1 MSKWKAHDLD
11 SIGRAEELQLA
22 SEREDGT
29 FRRPVTMWVVRVA
42 DELYVRSV
50 NGDAAVWYRGA
61 LERRRSE
68 ISAGGAHDRG
78 ARRCAERAQQ
88 LDRRGVPQ
96 KVRRLFGEHAEP
108 DHEPDRTVYHPLAR
122 SSLRNEDRVTGDET

>member
-1 MSKWKAHDLD
+1 MSKWKAGDLD
-11 SIGRAEELQLA
+11 LIGRAEELQLA

-68 ISAGGAHDRG
+68 ISAGGVHTIVELVDAPDG
-78 ARRCAERAQQ
+78 LNNSIDEEYRRKYGGYSESTLNRITSQI
-88 LDRRGVPQ
+88 
-96 KVRRLFGEHAEP
+96 
-108 DHEPDRTVYHPLAR
+108 AR
-122 SSLRNEDRVTGDET
+122 STTLWLVPR